1 MTGSIGHW
9 EIRRQEKD
17 LWLASMVGS
26 DGSRCNW
33 NFGGNANNMYHRIMG
48 LTIRLSQPSECN
60 FTSAAN
66 VFSVMRVWAQLYH
79 L

>member
-9 EIRRQEKD
+9 ETHRQEKD
-17 LWLASMVGS
+17 LWLLWWVVMVNR
-26 DGSRCNW
+26 D
-33 NFGGNANNMYHRIMG
+33 FGGNADNLHHRIMG
-48 LTIRLSQPSECN
+48 LTICLSQPSECN

-66 VFSVMRVWAQLYH
+66 VFSVMRVRAQLSH